1 MAIVFIPS
9 PLRRLT
15 DGNARVDV
23 PAATLAELIDRL
35 EALHPGMR
43 SYLLD
48 ERGALRTYVN
58 IFVNTAEARTLAGLR
73 TPLKEDD
80 EVSILP
86 AMAGGTRSG
95 RTGAG
100 GVERDAQETA

>member
-15 DGNARVDV
+15 GGNARVDV

-48 ERGALRTYVN
+48 ESGALRTYVN
-58 IFVNTAEARTLAGLR
+58 IFVNTAEARTLAELR
-73 TPLKEDD
+73 TPLTEDD

-86 AMAGGTRSG
+86 AMAGGTGSG
-95 RTGAG
+95 GMVVG
-100 GVERDAQETA
+100 GVKRDGAETA